1 MPRVSGPLFGVP
13 KPKVGS
19 IQCKGVQVPV
29 SGTAHHPVN
38 LPVLK
43 DMSNMVAISTRG
55 YRDLKCGLGE
65 EELNF

>member
-13 KPKVGS
+13 KPKVGTFNVRAS
-19 IQCKGVQVPV
+19 RFPV